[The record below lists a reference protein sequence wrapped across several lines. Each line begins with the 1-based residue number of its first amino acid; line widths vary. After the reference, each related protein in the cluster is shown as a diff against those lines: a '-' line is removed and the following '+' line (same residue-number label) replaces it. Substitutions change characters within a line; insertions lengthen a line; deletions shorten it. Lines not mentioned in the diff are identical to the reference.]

1 MNHRSFK
8 DRDGKLW
15 QVWLVSPRI
24 VDRRKRERRSLQVA
38 VPSAG
43 ERRRNPDRRVST
55 LGRASVLPASF
66 AAGWLCFES
75 ETGEKRRLYPVPENW
90 DGLGDDQLWNLSR
103 KAREVTVRQLI

>member
-1 MNHRSFK
+1 MNHRSFT

-24 VDRRKRERRSLQVA
+24 VDRRKGERRSRQVA
-38 VPSAG
+38 LTSAG
-43 ERRRNPDRRVST
+43 ERRQNSDRRTST
-55 LGRASVLPASF
+55 LGRASVLPPSF

-75 ETGEKRRLYPVPENW
+75 SAGEKRRLYPVPENW
-90 DGLGDDQLWNLSR
+90 DELGDDQLWNLSR